1 MQKADLILTSDAV
14 FTGLSDTASPG
25 FVAIKK
31 NKILAAS
38 DSGKNYEAYKDEY
51 TKVQHFG
58 DELIMPSFYDSH
70 THLILAGMYKTFVN
84 LGQAK
89 SEEEAAKMVGE
100 SAEAMPDVPWVIGF
114 NWYHVFW
121 DDKVL
126 PTRFSLDQYV
136 SDRPVFLVNA
146 EAHGAWVN
154 SKALEICGID
164 KDTKD
169 PDYGH
174 IERLEN
180 GEPSGFLYEAA
191 LGLVAVHALKF
202 SMELEKTFAKKYM
215 ENAVK
220 YGITAVNDM
229 QPYFG
234 VNMGNYETY
243 KALEDDGELIMRIHS
258 APDLLGDLEETAIWR
273 EKYCSEKRK
282 ITLLKQFLDG
292 VPTTYTALT
301 IEEYSDKPGDTGTQ
315 LSDLDAIRTKV
326 LEAHKFGFS
335 VRLHACGDRAVR
347 IALDCY
353 EAAIKKYG
361 KNEAR
366 HGIEHIESIHPDD
379 IPRFRELGIIPS
391 VQPEHLA
398 LTQKFEDNPYLSRYG
413 GERSKYLWPL
423 KSLLDSAG
431 VMAIGT
437 DCPVVDNDPFLE
449 IYRAVS
455 RVHNDGQPAGG
466 WNPEQKLTMAE
477 VLSAYTYGSAY
488 GTHRESELGTLEAGK
503 LADIVVLDRN
513 LFKTKL
519 EDIRSTK
526 VRLTIMDGK
535 PIYQDESFQ

>member
-1 MQKADLILTSDAV
+1 MQKADFIITSDAV
-14 FTGLSDTASPG
+14 FTGLADTATPG
-25 FVAIKK
+25 FVAIKE
-31 NKILAAS
+31 NKILAVS

-58 DELIMPSFYDSH
+58 DALIMSSFYDSH

-84 LGQAK
+84 LGEAK
-89 SEEEAAKMVGE
+89 TEEEAAKMVGE

-121 DDKVL
+121 NEKKL
-126 PTRFSLDQYV
+126 PTKFSLDQYV
-136 SDRPVFLVNA
+136 PDRPVFLVNA

-174 IERLEN
+174 IDRLEN

-191 LGLVAVHALKF
+191 LGLVAVHALQF
-202 SMELEKTFAKKYM
+202 SMDMEKTFAKKYM
-215 ENAVK
+215 ESAVK
-220 YGITAVNDM
+220 FGITSVNDM

-243 KALEDDGELIMRIHS
+243 KALEDDGELVIRIHS
-258 APDLLGDLEETAIWR
+258 AADLLGDLEETLIWR

-282 ITLLKQFLDG
+282 IALLKQFLDG

-301 IEEYSDKPGDTGTQ
+301 IEEYSDKQGDTGTQ
-315 LSDLDAIRTKV
+315 LSNLDAIRRKV
-326 LEAHKFGFS
+326 LEAHKLGFS

-353 EAAIKKYG
+353 EEAIKKYG

-366 HGIEHIESIHPDD
+366 HGIEHIESIHPND

-398 LTQKFEDNPYLSRYG
+398 LTQKFEDNPYLSRYN
-413 GERSKYLWPL
+413 GERTKYLWPL

-449 IYRAVS
+449 IYRAVT
-455 RVHNDGQPAGG
+455 RLHNDGQPTGG

-477 VLSAYTYGSAY
+477 VLKAYTYGSAY
-488 GTHRESELGTLEAGK
+488 GTHREDELGTLEAGK

-513 LFKTKL
+513 LFKTKG

-526 VRLTIMDGK
+526 VKLTIMDGK
-535 PIYQDESFQ
+535 AIYEDEILV